1 MLGLSGHD
9 NITRKEGYELSKVQ
23 KELTHTRR
31 EIEQQPDLWVKTIK
45 QFSKEKEKMEQFLHA
60 IGQRHPHARVI
71 FTGAGTS
78 AFIGETIYPYV
89 RQAIRN
95 KGWEAEAISTT
106 NLTANPYLFLDK
118 EIPTILVS
126 FARSGNSPESVAAVE
141 LAEKLVDEF
150 YEITITC
157 NQAGALA
164 KREQG
169 KERQLVLILPEES
182 NDKGLA
188 MTSSYSTMVLTALYL
203 FSENKPGFEQTI
215 LDVSTAGKE
224 MLEICANLIPKLV
237 EEDFSRIVYLGSGV
251 FEGLSRESALKFLEL
266 TAGRFPTMFD
276 TSLGFRHG
284 PKSILSSNTMVV
296 VYLSNHPYT
305 RKYDLD
311 ILKEIYAA
319 EDRGKIVA
327 ISGSQEA
334 DVEKYS
340 DYQVTIPLSDKDDIN
355 LALPYVIFA
364 QLFAY
369 EKSLHSGIS
378 PDNPSPTGVISR
390 VVQGV
395 QIYPFEGEL

>member
-1 MLGLSGHD
+1 MNNYS
-9 NITRKEGYELSKVQ
+9 KEM
-23 KELTHTRR
+23 THTRR
-31 EIEQQPDLWVKTIK
+31 EIEQQPELWVKTIQ
-45 QFSKEKEKMEQFLHA
+45 QFSEERGKLEQYLHA
-60 IGQRHPHARVI
+60 IEQKHSQVRVI

-78 AFIGETIYPYV
+78 AFIGETIYPHV
-89 RQAIRN
+89 RGAIRN
-95 KGWEAEAISTT
+95 RGWEAETISTT

-118 EIPTILVS
+118 DIPTIMVS

-157 NQAGALA
+157 NQDGALA
-164 KREQG
+164 KRKQG
-169 KERQLVLILPEES
+169 EDRQLVLILPEES

-203 FSENKPGFEQTI
+203 FSEDKANFSKAMTE
-215 LDVSTAGKE
+215 VSKAGKE
-224 MLEICANLIPKLV
+224 MLNKCTELIPRLV
-237 EEDFSRIVYLGSGV
+237 EENFSRIVYLGSGV
-251 FEGLSRESALKFLEL
+251 FEGLARESALKFLEL

-284 PKSILSSNTMVV
+284 PKSILSSQTMVV
-296 VYLSNHPYT
+296 VYLSNHSYT

-311 ILKEIYAA
+311 ILKEIYAT
-319 EDRGKIVA
+319 EERGKVVA
-327 ISGSQEA
+327 ISGIQDVE
-334 DVEKYS
+334 VEKYS
-340 DYQVTIPLSDKDDIN
+340 DYQITIPLSDIDDIA

-369 EKSLHSGIS
+369 EKSLHTGIS

-395 QIYPFEGEL
+395 QIYPFKGEI

>member
-1 MLGLSGHD
+1 MS
-9 NITRKEGYELSKVQ
+9 NYSKEIP
-23 KELTHTRR
+23 HTRR
-31 EIEQQPDLWVKTIK
+31 EIEQQPELWVKTVK
-45 QFSKEKEKMEQFLHA
+45 QLSEEKEKMEQFLHA
-60 IGQRHPHARVI
+60 IEKKHSHARVI

-89 RQAIRN
+89 RRAIRN
-95 KGWEAEAISTT
+95 KGWESEAISTT

-118 EIPTILVS
+118 EIPTIMVS

-141 LAEKLVDEF
+141 LAERLVDEF

-157 NQAGALA
+157 NQDGALA
-164 KREQG
+164 KRKQG
-169 KERQLVLILPEES
+169 EDRQLVLILPEES

-203 FSENKPGFEQTI
+203 FSEDKTSFAETI
-215 LDVSTAGKE
+215 LAVSSAGKE
-224 MLEICANLIPKLV
+224 MLQECADLIPRLL
-237 EEDFSRIVYLGSGV
+237 ETEFSRIVYLGSGV

-266 TAGRFPTMFD
+266 TGGRFPTMFD

-284 PKSILSSNTMVV
+284 PKSILSSGTMVV
-296 VYLSNHPYT
+296 VYVSNHPYT

-311 ILKEIYAA
+311 ILKEIYSM
-319 EDRGKIVA
+319 EERGKLVV
-327 ISGSQEA
+327 ISGNQDAE
-334 DVEKYS
+334 VEEYS
-340 DYQVTIPLSDKDDIN
+340 DYQITIPLAGKEDIA
-355 LALPYVIFA
+355 LAFPYVIFA

-369 EKSLHSGIS
+369 ETSLHSGIS

-395 QIYPFEGEL
+395 QIYPFEGEN